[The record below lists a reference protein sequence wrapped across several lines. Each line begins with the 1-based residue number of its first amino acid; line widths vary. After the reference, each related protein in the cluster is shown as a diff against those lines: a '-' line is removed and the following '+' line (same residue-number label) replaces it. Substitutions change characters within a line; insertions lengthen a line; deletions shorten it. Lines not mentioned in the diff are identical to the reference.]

1 LVKEEF
7 LTVAIAIT
15 VIIAAL
21 TRAVV
26 VIS

>member
-7 LTVAIAIT
+7 FTVAIAIT

-21 TRAVV
+21 TSAVA